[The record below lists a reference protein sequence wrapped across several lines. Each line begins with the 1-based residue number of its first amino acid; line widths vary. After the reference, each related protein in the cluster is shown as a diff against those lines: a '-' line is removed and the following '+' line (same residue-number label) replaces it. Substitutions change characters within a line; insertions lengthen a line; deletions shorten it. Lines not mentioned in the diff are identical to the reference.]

1 MDTVKKGV
9 IVNNLKKNIVMKNI
23 LLASIVLL
31 FMNSNAQEKE
41 GSINF
46 FDPAGKVVFTNSILL
61 KDTSKI
67 KTTLDIYSLGYQYRL
82 PKIEHQIYPNPVNM
96 GDYVTISPVKLG
108 EVISIFEP
116 TGIFVKSQAI
126 DIDKR
131 IDTLDLKKGEYLVS
145 TRTAVLKLVVE

>member
-1 MDTVKKGV
+1 
-9 IVNNLKKNIVMKNI
+9 MKNI
-23 LLASIVLL
+23 LLASIILL
-31 FMNSNAQEKE
+31 FMNSNAQDRE

-46 FDPAGKVVFTNSILL
+46 FDPSGKVVFTNSILL
-61 KDTSKI
+61 KDIGEI
-67 KTTLDIYSLGYQYRL
+67 KTTLDIYSLGYQYRF

-116 TGIFVKSQAI
+116 TGTFVKSQTI

-131 IDTLDLKKGEYLVS
+131 INTLDLKKGEYIVN
-145 TRTAVLKLVVE
+145 TQTAVLKLIVE